1 MAHKSMNR
9 LIVTLFCLV
18 SSLGLLRAQTID
30 SLRTVEMEEIVVQGA
45 RSLRDIGVQKS
56 VLNEVVL
63 KESLAASMA
72 EVLAQNSTIFIKSS
86 GRATLSTASIRG
98 TAPSHTT
105 VSWNGIEL
113 GSPMLGMV
121 DFSMIPS
128 YFVDGSEVFH
138 GATSVNAS
146 GGGLGGAVV
155 LSTNQKVSEGFGV
168 QYIQNIASFSS
179 RDEYLRIDYGAKRW
193 NTSTRVLSC
202 SSKNNFPYI
211 NYDKIGHPLEYNTNC
226 GYNDLHL
233 LQEVYTQGSRGG
245 RWSLKAWYTNSSR
258 GIPRLSVDYRNDE
271 MTKAW
276 QDEGSVRT
284 VAEWKRSFG
293 GLRLSVA
300 TGYNYNTLHYIYQFS
315 KGGGALAR
323 GVDATSI
330 THHAFATTSAE
341 WSIGNNLMLA
351 ANLKTAL
358 YSADSKDVAPL
369 IPTGFSAGRG
379 EVTSFVSA
387 RWKPIDHLG
396 VAVSLREEWRDGAFS
411 PLIPALFVDATLVES
426 IGLILSGSWS
436 RNYHAP
442 TLNDLYYVPGG
453 NPNLRPEQGESF
465 DVGIESSVKRQ
476 KWSVGGKITLYRTNI
491 TDWIMWSPTIKGFW
505 TPENLAAVISRGVES
520 RANLS
525 FTPTKDLSVGLN
537 AIFAITQSTNA
548 NPDSDS
554 FGSQLPYIP
563 LYSASA
569 GASLVWRQW
578 EMNYKWRFYSK
589 RHTSYSGTSYV
600 GGSIPAYQLSDISVS
615 RQLQINKVH
624 FKVRFEVNNL
634 FDTYY
639 QSVLSRPMPP
649 RNYAISLECKF
660 GL

>member
-1 MAHKSMNR
+1 MKR
-9 LIVTLFCLV
+9 LIVTLFCIV
-18 SSLGLLRAQTID
+18 SCLGASNAQTTD
-30 SLRTVEMEEIVVQGA
+30 SLRTIEVEEIVVRGT

-56 VLNEVVL
+56 IMSEEVLTENL
-63 KESLAASMA
+63 SASMA
-72 EVLAQNSTIFIKSS
+72 EVLAQNSTVFIKSS

-98 TAPSHTT
+98 TAPSHTA

-146 GGGLGGAVV
+146 GGGLGGSVV
-155 LSTNQKVSEGFGV
+155 LATKPVEKQGFGI
-168 QYIQNIASFSS
+168 QYIQSIASFSTH
-179 RDEYLRIDYGAKRW
+179 DEYLRIDYGSERW
-193 NTSTRVLSC
+193 RTSTRLLNS

-233 LQEVYTQGSRGG
+233 LQEFYSRGSRGG
-245 RWSLKAWYTNSSR
+245 LMSVKCWFTDSSR

-271 MTKAW
+271 LNKAW
-276 QDEGSVRT
+276 QDESSVRT

-293 GLRLSVA
+293 GLRLSSA
-300 TGYNYNTLHYIYQFS
+300 AGYNYNTLHYIYQFS
-315 KGGGALAR
+315 KGGGAVAR
-323 GVDATSI
+323 GVDATSK

-351 ANLKTAL
+351 ANLRAAL
-358 YSADSKDVAPL
+358 YSADSEDIAPL
-369 IPTGFSAGRG
+369 QPVGFSAGRG

-396 VAVSLREEWRDGAFS
+396 VAVSLREEWRDGALS
-411 PLIPALFVDATLVES
+411 PIIPAIFVDYTLIPQ
-426 IGLILSGSWS
+426 IGLIVSSSWT

-453 NPNLRPEQGESF
+453 NPNLLPEQGESF
-465 DVGIESSVKRQ
+465 DVGIESNVERKR
-476 KWSVGGKITLYRTNI
+476 WSAGGKITLYRTNI
-491 TDWIMWSPTIKGFW
+491 SNWIMWSPTIKGFW
-505 TPENLAAVISRGVES
+505 TPENLAAVVSRGVES

-525 FTPTKDLSVGLN
+525 FSPSEDLRVGLN

-548 NPDSDS
+548 NTESDS

-563 LYSASA
+563 LYSAST

-578 EMNYKWRFYSK
+578 EMNYKWRFYSE
-589 RHTSYSGTSYV
+589 RYTAYSGTSFV
-600 GGSIPAYQLSDISVS
+600 EGTIPAYQLSDISIC
-615 RQLQINKVH
+615 RQVQINKVH
-624 FKVRFEVNNL
+624 FKMRFEVNNL

-649 RNYAISLECKF
+649 RNYALSLECRF